1 MDNMENN
8 NIYNTNENSDTQTFK
23 PAEYTAPVTA
33 APRTKNSKL
42 RLAALAV
49 SFSLLGGALGTG
61 GTFAALKYLNA
72 DSSSTQTKSASADT
86 KAETESSTEKGKAVI
101 KTAESG
107 EKAVAMQTVKTDG
120 TQLSA
125 SEVYKNN
132 VNSTVGITTEI
143 STNYFG
149 YTTTAAA
156 SGSGF
161 IITEDGYIVTNY
173 HVIDGANKV
182 KVTTYDNTSYDAEI
196 VGSDESNDIAVLKID
211 ATGLEA
217 VTLGDSEALSVGD
230 NVVAIGNP
238 LGELT
243 FTLTSGVVS
252 AMDRQITTSN
262 SVMMNLIQT
271 DCAINSGNSGGAL
284 FNMYGEVVGV
294 TNAKYSSNSST
305 EASIDNIGFAIP
317 INTVKDIVTSIIENG
332 YVVKPYIGVS
342 VETVNSDMKSYG
354 IPEGA
359 VVRQVNDDSPAKE
372 AGLEVN
378 DIVTKI
384 DGKEITSSTD
394 MVAAIRKCKKGD
406 KITVTVY
413 RQGETKELSI
423 VVDETKPE
431 DEEKE
436 EKENTEDNEVQG
448 SPDGRG
454 NYQYGY
460 GDDFAGMDP
469 FEFFGMR

>member
-1 MDNMENN
+1 MNTMNYNNFDQDNRNN
-8 NIYNTNENSDTQTFK
+8 GFEQTPYPVNNALNAQPVQ
-23 PAEYTAPVTA
+23 PAQPVKA
-33 APRTKNSKL
+33 KNSKL
-42 RLAALAV
+42 RLAALAI

-61 GTFAALKYLNA
+61 GTFAALKAFGNNVG
-72 DSSSTQTKSASADT
+72 TASAT
-86 KAETESSTEKGKAVI
+86 KTNGTAVI
-101 KTAESG
+101 KTADDSG
-107 EKAVAMQTVKTDG
+107 KSVAMQTVKTNG
-120 TQLSA
+120 TQLTA
-125 SEVYKNN
+125 SQVYQNN

-143 STNYFG
+143 TTNYFG
-149 YTTTAAA
+149 YKTTAAA

-161 IITEDGYIVTNY
+161 IITDDGYIVTNH
-173 HVIDGANKV
+173 HVIEGANSV
-182 KVTTYDNTSYDAEI
+182 KVTLYDNTQYDAEI

-211 ATGLEA
+211 ASGLTP

-243 FTLTSGVVS
+243 FTLTSGIVS
-252 AMDRQITTSN
+252 AKDRSITTSN

-317 INTVKDIVTSIIENG
+317 INNVKDIVTSIIENG

-342 VETVNSDMKSYG
+342 VETVSSDMKSYG

-359 VVRQVNDDSPAKE
+359 VVRVVNEDSPAEK
-372 AGLEVN
+372 AGLKEN
-378 DIVTKI
+378 DIITKA
-384 DGKEITSSTD
+384 DDEDITSSND
-394 MVAAIRKCKKGD
+394 LVSKIKKASKGD
-406 KITVTVY
+406 KIKLTVY
-413 RQGETKELSI
+413 RQGEEKTIELT
-423 VVDETKPE
+423 VDETKQ
-431 DEEKE
+431 DTAKKE
-436 EKENTEDNEVQG
+436 EEEEEQPEQDEQQYSYRGGQG
-448 SPDGRG
+448 FEGI
-454 NYQYGY
+454 
-460 GDDFAGMDP
+460 DP